1 MGCWAFGMQATSLT
15 EVAYEC
21 VEQVFV
27 KVSSGRAR
35 TVPPALDE
43 DARPVCR
50 NSGLRVERTRC
61 TPSWPGKREPRP
73 DAQVLALSSLRRNTV
88 ISFSACLSPCVAAA
102 ARPCSQA
109 CRAPARSP
117 AAGSLAR
124 LAQQFPAS
132 GILRVL
138 LYATLEVFRRAF
150 GVVRVQVAL
159 AQAEAQQRIV
169 HAFGQH
175 LFQTFDH
182 HPALFQRCR
191 PLCPAPA
198 RLCTEQRD
206 SAVAKE
212 ARGPLVFVGR
222 SPIAVRDRAC
232 LRRTSG
238 RPGTVARRLGC
249 ISCRPGTAARGRRSR
264 CGCRHG
270 RSALPRRAPARRWWC
285 PAAA

>member
-117 AAGSLAR
+117 AAWRALPSSFQPAEYFGSCST
-124 LAQQFPAS
+124 Q
-132 GILRVL
+132 
-138 LYATLEVFRRAF
+138 TLEVFRRAF
-150 GVVRVQVAL
+150 GVARVQVAL

-198 RLCTEQRD
+198 RLCTEQGA

-212 ARGPLVFVGR
+212 ARGPFVFVGR

-238 RPGTVARRLGC
+238 RPGTVARRRGC

-264 CGCRHG
+264 CGCRRG